1 VLAIG
6 RVFLGVHYF
15 SDVAAEAA
23 LGSCVAIAVTWLAR
37 RLPDV
42 YAPPARTPRPLS
54 GARQQ
59 PS

>member
-42 YAPPARTPRPLS
+42 YAPPARTPRP
-54 GARQQ
+54 
-59 PS
+59 